1 MAKKKLEAP
10 ELWAALITMWLSTL
24 KAENRSAGTIRTR
37 ESHLRHLAR
46 ALDGNPLTVT
56 GDELVQFIAA
66 QNWKPETR
74 KSFTN
79 SVRGF
84 FSWLHVSGRRADD
97 PARALASVK
106 RPHPHPRPCPDAVI
120 MAALAK
126 ANAAEKLMLR
136 LGSEAGL
143 RRFEIAQV
151 SARDLM
157 EDLTGVTLIVRGKG
171 DVQRLVPISQDL
183 ADEIKRQSAGGYC
196 FPGRWTGHV
205 EASYIGKRVTRLLG
219 KDWTCHSLRHRYA
232 TGVYAATHD
241 ILLVSTLLG
250 HASVETTQIYVAL
263 PDARLRAAVDAVRLA

>member
-1 MAKKKLEAP
+1 MAKKRLQAP
-10 ELWAALITMWLSTL
+10 ENWAGLIEMWLSTL
-24 KAENRSAGTIRTR
+24 KAANKSAGTIRTR
-37 ESHLRHLAR
+37 ENHLIRLAR
-46 ALDGNPLTVT
+46 ALQGNPLTVSGET
-56 GDELVQFIAA
+56 LVSFIAA

-74 KSFTN
+74 KGFTN

-84 FSWLHVSGRRADD
+84 FSWLYVSGRRGDD

-106 RPHPHPRPCPDAVI
+106 RPHPHPRPCPDYVI
-120 MAALAK
+120 KAALAK
-126 ANAAEKLMLR
+126 ATPAEKLMLR

-143 RRFEIAQV
+143 RRFEIAKV

-157 EDLTGVTLIVRGKG
+157 EDLTGFTLIVRGKG
-171 DVQRLVPISQDL
+171 DVQRLVPISDGL
-183 ADEIKRQSAGGYC
+183 AADIKMQSAGGYC

-219 KDWTCHSLRHRYA
+219 ENWTCHSLRHRYA

-250 HASVETTQIYVAL
+250 HASVETTQVYVAL
-263 PDARLRAAVDAVRLA
+263 PDARLRAAVAAVSLV